1 MVLKNYSKKEAVAI
15 AVNGSRLYKNNF
27 VGNKFL
33 FVATNKHMKVES
45 LEVVFPASSYMHL
58 TGLICTHE
66 DWTGLDFYNF
76 CIDARLR
83 EEDIR
88 IRKDGTTQQKLNIL
102 TSALSKQNLSASM
115 LGNFSSQQ
123 PYLYTDVLVGGVKWA
138 FGFIDPV
145 GNGFY
150 LPNTLLEG
158 DIRKEVHE
166 AHRIIATYVKRV
178 ESSKYEKLIYRASK
192 IQLNR
197 LVYPEDWGDRP
208 RLVPPETGQ
217 SSSAASF
224 HA

>member
-1 MVLKNYSKKEAVAI
+1 MQRSRKAMVLKNYSKKEAVAI

-102 TSALSKQNLSASM
+102 TSALSTLIPGCNCNYNQSQGPTG
-115 LGNFSSQQ
+115 GNC
-123 PYLYTDVLVGGVKWA
+123 
-138 FGFIDPV
+138 
-145 GNGFY
+145 
-150 LPNTLLEG
+150 LE
-158 DIRKEVHE
+158 ILCTRICYRKKG
-166 AHRIIATYVKRV
+166 I
-178 ESSKYEKLIYRASK
+178 KYPCQK
-192 IQLNR
+192 
-197 LVYPEDWGDRP
+197 
-208 RLVPPETGQ
+208 
-217 SSSAASF
+217 
-224 HA
+224 